1 MEPRCNVFK
10 RIRNIVETSFRRP
23 ICNQTNNYYPDPII
37 HLLLLFS
44 SSFPQII
51 SNRGIQPAQTKTS
64 TMKKSLAILAY
75 PLLVS
80 RITRAFAPGTSTLL
94 PSRKWLRTRTSSIVS
109 SSRLSMTTV
118 VDDSAQLGQDTVTK
132 KTPIILLAGFLGTGK
147 TTTLKHLLENTEGT
161 KIGVVVNDVA
171 SVNIDAKLVSSMPN
185 SASEDMIELQNGCAC
200 CSLSDELFTSVETLF
215 KPKNKNPRSY
225 DAIVVELSGVADP
238 MAIAATWKAAEGSD
252 RFPATELANIS
263 KIVTMIDSA
272 TCTCKFSVR
281 CICYLPFRLQSSLI
295 IIIIIIILSLDS
307 ILESSWR

>member
-1 MEPRCNVFK
+1 
-10 RIRNIVETSFRRP
+10 
-23 ICNQTNNYYPDPII
+23 
-37 HLLLLFS
+37 
-44 SSFPQII
+44 
-51 SNRGIQPAQTKTS
+51 
-64 TMKKSLAILAY
+64 
-75 PLLVS
+75 
-80 RITRAFAPGTSTLL
+80 
-94 PSRKWLRTRTSSIVS
+94 
-109 SSRLSMTTV
+109 MTTV